1 MKEVKDYDS
10 AIELQKAGKTE
21 LKAAREELRAFKKEN
36 KIKKDAKVEDKKIAS
51 KLEKLEATVV
61 ALKEKQETIDEKVK
75 ELKPRKDR
83 VVKYEYPEGLTDA
96 EKKSYRAKKRREA
109 NKAAKGE
116 DENVGAEESTQE
128 STGGKAKKKISKK
141 SKKKTLVKEGAEEAP
156 AEDED

>member
-116 DENVGAEESTQE
+116 DENAGAEEGTPE

-141 SKKKTLVKEGAEEAP
+141 SKKKTLVKEGAGEAP